1 MYFLKTNN
9 SSYAHKNEGSNL
21 GNVHLEKRLMFQ
33 YTVPAAFWR
42 LISPEG
48 VSHMT
53 VQKVV
58 KGSQL
63 MEWKQTL
70 LLLAHSTF
78 SYPLRSILPIKISS
92 SHIPRPTIHALRFLY
107 RRSAPVFQ
115 NKFNF
120 KDTFKLELQE
130 EEYVYFL
137 IQEIYW
143 NKWFTVT
150 A

>member
-1 MYFLKTNN
+1 
-9 SSYAHKNEGSNL
+9 
-21 GNVHLEKRLMFQ
+21 
-33 YTVPAAFWR
+33 
-42 LISPEG
+42 
-48 VSHMT
+48 
-53 VQKVV
+53 
-58 KGSQL
+58 

-70 LLLAHSTF
+70 SLLAHITF

-107 RRSAPVFQ
+107 RRPAPVFQ
-115 NKFNF
+115 NEFNS